1 MGIDFGALIR
11 RSFEIAWRYKSL
23 WVFAL
28 FAGGGGYYNINLRD
42 NLVKEYG
49 DGDSLGM
56 YDFSGME
63 SFIREHLWEVISA
76 LAIWLVAVIIVSLV
90 CYLISAPALI
100 DSVNKITRGGTYRFA
115 DAFSR
120 GLDFFWRFTGL
131 LFIGVGATTFLVFVI
146 VILAVVLTPFTL
158 ILTIPAG
165 FVVGVIAWHVL
176 ALGGVAMVARDT
188 DIGAGLEEGWTLVK
202 RNVSNVVII
211 TLLYIGLAIGFWIV
225 FGIISA
231 IAFMP
236 IGVLVALLTGS
247 LWPAIALALVIGLPI
262 SLVLGGFQGT
272 FFNALYV
279 QFYFRLV
286 EPAPA
291 PSIATAGP
299 SYPPGPTV

>member
-120 GLDFFWRFTGL
+120 GLDFFWRFAGL
-131 LFIGVGATTFLVFVI
+131 LFIGIGATTFLVFVI
-146 VILAVVLTPFTL
+146 VILAVVGARRCGDGRPRH
-158 ILTIPAG
+158 G
-165 FVVGVIAWHVL
+165 HR
-176 ALGGVAMVARDT
+176 GG
-188 DIGAGLEEGWTLVK
+188 
-202 RNVSNVVII
+202 S
-211 TLLYIGLAIGFWIV
+211 
-225 FGIISA
+225 
-231 IAFMP
+231 
-236 IGVLVALLTGS
+236 
-247 LWPAIALALVIGLPI
+247 
-262 SLVLGGFQGT
+262 
-272 FFNALYV
+272 
-279 QFYFRLV
+279 
-286 EPAPA
+286 
-291 PSIATAGP
+291 
-299 SYPPGPTV
+299 